1 MKKREAEEKTA
12 CPNLRAKL
20 ELVPNTPGNSS
31 INSYHDNSIQNIPIN
46 NISMNNINEEKS
58 EKKETT

>member
-12 CPNLRAKL
+12 CPNLSAKL

-31 INSYHDNSIQNIPIN
+31 INSFHDNSIQKNIPIN
-46 NISMNNINEEKS
+46 SLNEEKNQKRRNYV
-58 EKKETT
+58 E